1 MAEPSAMLGKVI
13 RAVPLLPQAETHFDI
28 PVMQILSQILIP
40 NWQQFK
46 HKMKALL
53 VTCIPNLI

>member
-1 MAEPSAMLGKVI
+1 V
-13 RAVPLLPQAETHFDI
+13 PQAEIHFDI
-28 PVMQILSQILIP
+28 PVMQILSQILVL

-53 VTCIPNLI
+53 VTGILNLT